1 MIRIIAEAEKTYPHD
16 RYLKMVPE
24 KEVSDAVS
32 YAVCVMADHL
42 DAAAILAPT
51 KSGWTATHISRFR
64 PKQPILAF
72 APDSDGSDAD
82 KIYDTLEQK
91 IIPLYYNMSDN
102 GIPHEWVH
110 LMKETIKSTAAG
122 FSARRM
128 VKQYIEKFYSN
139 CMKGVLKE

>member
-51 KSGWTATHISRFR
+51 KSGRTAMHISRFR
-64 PKQPILAF
+64 PEQPILAF
-72 APDSDGSDAD
+72 TSDKTTMRQLSLFRG
-82 KIYDTLEQK
+82 IYPCLIPNLKDTDH
-91 IIPLYYNMSDN
+91 I
-102 GIPHEWVH
+102 
-110 LMKETIKSTAAG
+110 
-122 FSARRM
+122 
-128 VKQYIEKFYSN
+128 IEKAVKLSVDAGHIS
-139 CMKGVLKE
+139 KGDLAIITAGQPVWLAGMTNMIQVKRCP